1 MQDHKLRE
9 IIRRLEQEPPD
20 IQAAIQVCQDE
31 LELNAVMRAKQDSFL
46 PAPEPAPL
54 PLFQF
59 EMEVQNVTG

>member
-1 MQDHKLRE
+1 MQDHKLRRV
-9 IIRRLEQEPPD
+9 IRSLEQTPPD

-46 PAPEPAPL
+46 PAPEPEPL

-59 EMEVQNVTG
+59 EMEDQHASR